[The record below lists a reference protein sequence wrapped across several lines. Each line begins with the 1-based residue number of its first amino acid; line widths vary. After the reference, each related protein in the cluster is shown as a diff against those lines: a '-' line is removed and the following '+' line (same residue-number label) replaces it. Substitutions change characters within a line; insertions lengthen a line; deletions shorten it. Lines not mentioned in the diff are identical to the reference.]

1 MSIMR
6 LETQA
11 RIVALLI
18 LSKIVAATLFEGM
31 AANER
36 FIVLSCSRLMENRNY
51 ENCDGISGQTI

>member
-11 RIVALLI
+11 QIVALLI
-18 LSKIVAATLFEGM
+18 LSKIVAAMLFEGM

-36 FIVLSCSRLMENRNY
+36 FIVLSCSMLMENRNY
-51 ENCDGISGQTI
+51 ENWIGTS